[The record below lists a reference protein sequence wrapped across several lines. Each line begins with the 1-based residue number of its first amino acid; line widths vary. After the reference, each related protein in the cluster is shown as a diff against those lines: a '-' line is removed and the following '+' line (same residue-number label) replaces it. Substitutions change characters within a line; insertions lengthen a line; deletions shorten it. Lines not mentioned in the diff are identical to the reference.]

1 MYPASFDYTR
11 PATVDEAIALLA
23 RHGDAAKVLAGG
35 HSLIP
40 AMKLRLTRPQ
50 IVVDIGRIAGLSYIR
65 EDGGALAIGAMTTHA
80 DIEGSALL
88 KEKCPL
94 LPETASHIGDVQV
107 RNRGTIGGSLVHA
120 DPAADYPAAM
130 LALDAEIVLASPR
143 GRRTVGAADFFVD
156 LLQTATAPD
165 EILVEIRVPV
175 TAKSVAYVKTEQ
187 KASGFALA
195 GAAAVIGAH
204 GVRIGIT
211 GVAAKA
217 YRATAVE
224 DVLATNGTPTP
235 AGIALAATHAADG
248 VEPLGDIH
256 ASAEFRAHLAQVNT
270 RRAIERALQRA

>member
-1 MYPASFDYTR
+1 MYPANFDYTR

-23 RHGDAAKVLAGG
+23 QHGEAAKVLAGG

-40 AMKLRLTRPQ
+40 AMKLRLSRPTV
-50 IVVDIGRIAGLSYIR
+50 VVDIGRIAGLSYIR
-65 EDGGALAIGAMTTHA
+65 EDGGRIAIGAMTTHA
-80 DIEGSALL
+80 DVEGSALL

-120 DPAADYPAAM
+120 DPAADYPAAV
-130 LALDAEIVLASPR
+130 LALDAEIVLAGPR

-187 KASGFALA
+187 KASGF
-195 GAAAVIGAH
+195 
-204 GVRIGIT
+204 
-211 GVAAKA
+211 
-217 YRATAVE
+217 
-224 DVLATNGTPTP
+224 
-235 AGIALAATHAADG
+235 
-248 VEPLGDIH
+248 
-256 ASAEFRAHLAQVNT
+256 
-270 RRAIERALQRA
+270 